1 MISKNRVYLHE
12 IINFNDNI
20 RNIAIIAHVD
30 HGKTTL
36 VDAMFKQRGTFRQ
49 NQNVQE
55 RVLDSMELEKE
66 RGITIAAKNSCVFF
80 DGVKINILDT
90 PGHSDFASDVEK
102 PLKRIVIDEPTV
114 SMVFSVND
122 SPFAGKE
129 GKIVQSRNIKERLI
143 KETLKNV
150 SIKFEETD
158 DTDSFIIKGRGE
170 FQMVIL
176 IEQLRREGFEFCVKA
191 GQMSYISMKMAKN

>member
-1 MISKNRVYLHE
+1 LKPIEKIE
-12 IINFNDNI
+12 AGDIIVVSGIED
-20 RNIAIIAHVD
+20 IAIGD
-30 HGKTTL
+30 
-36 VDAMFKQRGTFRQ
+36 
-49 NQNVQE
+49 
-55 RVLDSMELEKE
+55 
-66 RGITIAAKNSCVFF
+66 TICS
-80 DGVKINILDT
+80 
-90 PGHSDFASDVEK
+90 SDVEK

-176 IEQLRREGFEFCVKA
+176 IEQLRREGFEFCVSRPNVIYK
-191 GQMSYISMKMAKN
+191 YENDKKIRTI